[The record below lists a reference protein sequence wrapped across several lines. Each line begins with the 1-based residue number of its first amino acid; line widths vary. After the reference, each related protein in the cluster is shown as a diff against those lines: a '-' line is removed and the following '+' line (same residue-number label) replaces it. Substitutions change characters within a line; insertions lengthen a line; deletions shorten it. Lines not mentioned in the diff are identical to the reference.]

1 MSIIGE
7 YLMARLDK
15 ERFEEKSKEHNNVQD
30 VVGADYKF
38 FELEG
43 KKYFQ
48 IDSYGKRSRKNPGK
62 VSQSIQFDEEFAR
75 ELVRLLREEFQI

>member
-1 MSIIGE
+1 
-7 YLMARLDK
+7 MARLDK

-30 VVGADYKF
+30 VVGAGYKF

-48 IDSYGKRSRKNPGK
+48 IDTYGKDGREIPGK